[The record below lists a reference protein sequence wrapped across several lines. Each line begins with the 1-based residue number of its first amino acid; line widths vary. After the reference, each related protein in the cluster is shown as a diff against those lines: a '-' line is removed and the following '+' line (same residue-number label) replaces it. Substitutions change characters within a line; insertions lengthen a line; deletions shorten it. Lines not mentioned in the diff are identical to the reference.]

1 MKISELSQIDLQ
13 NISNIE
19 TINSAESLLYELSLN
34 ESEAVRNIAN
44 RKLAQ
49 LGNNPVYQ
57 QMILEK
63 LNVNDEKV
71 VKQIIK
77 EEKIEHQIYQRNTNA
92 GIKIEERKREMSKN
106 EEIEKAF
113 EKLTL
118 NQQKEILHFES
129 LFKAELQH
137 QLREF
142 IFSKGSVE
150 EKTEQWQNILQ
161 KELNNK
167 LKIEKKTAG
176 DGSSYSSF
184 SKENKEEDLKK
195 VSHLSDE
202 GQKISLKN
210 GNIDGA
216 AAQTI
221 TANAA
226 DATVAQKQAE
236 KKITDLKNQY
246 KALEYAGYTILPL
259 GDGGEEKRKF
269 DQNVEQQKNEE
280 KTRVFINAN
289 KSELLGNFTQRITRI
304 ENASN
309 ISEEEKE
316 KRISEITHQ
325 LSENIKDKMKQEGI
339 DFNQLSVEKRI
350 QLLRDEEL
358 TNKEQ
363 ALLFDAFGIPK
374 EKYQSLLEE
383 QNKKNEEKTMNSKL
397 SEEEQ
402 FRKIQKGMVMY
413 EKQSDAQKKDIFS
426 YLHKEEGYTLSQK
439 RYEELLAKENKKENT
454 EKYNEKNPKEYTDKV
469 TENGNLSA
477 TIEKHPN
484 VGEKVKTQDNIE
496 VEKNNVA
503 IVELNNGSKH

>member
-63 LNVNDEKV
+63 LNVNDEKEA
-71 VKQIIK
+71 KQIIK

-142 IFSKGSVE
+142 ILSKGSVE
-150 EKTEQWQNILQ
+150 EKTEQWQGILQ
-161 KELNNK
+161 KQIPN
-167 LKIEKKTAG
+167 LKIENKKAE
-176 DGSSYSSF
+176 DGTSYISF
-184 SKENKEEDLKK
+184 SKENSKEDLTETAKK
-195 VSHLSDE
+195 SDDAT
-202 GQKISLKN
+202 KIFLENENLN
-210 GNIDGA
+210 GA
-216 AAQTI
+216 TSTTI

-226 DATVAQKQAE
+226 DATLAQQQANKEIEHTENRFSFLDSLNKQAYTEIQQKQLDYQ
-236 KKITDLKNQY
+236 K
-246 KALEYAGYTILPL
+246 
-259 GDGGEEKRKF
+259 
-269 DQNVEQQKNEE
+269 NVEKI
-280 KTRVFINAN
+280 KIFIDAN
-289 KSELLGNFTQRITRI
+289 KSELLENLTQRITRI

-350 QLLRDEEL
+350 HLLTDEEL

-374 EKYQSLLEE
+374 EKYQPLLEE
-383 QNKKNEEKTMNSKL
+383 RNKKNEEKTMNSKL

>member
-13 NISNIE
+13 SISNIE
-19 TINSAESLLYELSLN
+19 TINSAEGLLYELSLN
-34 ESEAVRNIAN
+34 ESEAIRNIAN

-57 QMILEK
+57 QMILER
-63 LNVNDEKV
+63 LNNNDVKD

-92 GIKIEERKREMSKN
+92 GIKIEERKREMNKN

-142 IFSKGSVE
+142 ILSKGSVE

-304 ENASN
+304 ENAPN
-309 ISEEEKE
+309 IPEEKKE
-316 KRISEITHQ
+316 VKKQQIIHQ
-325 LSENIKDKMKQEGI
+325 LSEDIKNKMKQEGI
-339 DFNQLSVEKRI
+339 DFTQLSVEK
-350 QLLRDEEL
+350 LLRDEEL

-374 EKYQSLLEE
+374 EKYQPLLEE
-383 QNKKNEEKTMNSKL
+383 RNKKNEEKTMNSKL

-402 FRKIQKGMVMY
+402 FSKIQKLIGKGIY
-413 EKQSDAQKKDIFS
+413 ETLSDDHKKDMFS
-426 YLHKEEGYTLSQK
+426 LLHKEEGYTLSQK

-484 VGEKVKTQDNIE
+484 VGEKVKTQDNIA

-503 IVELNNGSKH
+503 IVDLNNGSKH

>member
-19 TINSAESLLYELSLN
+19 TINSAERLLYELSLN

-63 LNVNDEKV
+63 LNVNDEKEA
-71 VKQIIK
+71 KQIIK

-129 LFKAELQH
+129 LFKAELQN

-161 KELNNK
+161 KQIPN
-167 LKIEKKTAG
+167 LKIEENSA
-176 DGSSYSSF
+176 YPSF
-184 SKENKEEDLKK
+184 SKKNTEEDLRK

-202 GQKISLKN
+202 GLETSLNN
-210 GNIDGA
+210 GNVNGA
-216 AAQTI
+216 TAQ
-221 TANAA
+221 AMAGNGA
-226 DATVAQKQAE
+226 DATVAQKQAGE
-236 KKITDLKNQY
+236 KITDLNKQY

-269 DQNVEQQKNEE
+269 DQNVEHQKNEE
-280 KTRVFINAN
+280 KTRIFINAN
-289 KSELLGNFTQRITRI
+289 KSELLVNFTQRITRI
-304 ENASN
+304 ENAPN
-309 ISEEEKE
+309 IPEEKKE
-316 KRISEITHQ
+316 VKKQQIIHQ
-325 LSENIKDKMKQEGI
+325 LSEDINNKMKQEGI
-339 DFNQLSVEKRI
+339 DLSEEQRI
-350 QLLRDEEL
+350 YLLTDEEL

-374 EKYQSLLEE
+374 EKYQPLLEE
-383 QNKKNEEKTMNSKL
+383 RNKKNEEKTMNSKL

>member
-13 NISNIE
+13 NITNIE

-63 LNVNDEKV
+63 LNVNDVKD
-71 VKQIIK
+71 VKQTTK
-77 EEKIEHQIYQRNTNA
+77 EEKIEHQVYQRNVNA
-92 GIKIEERKREMSKN
+92 GMKIEERKRETSKN

-184 SKENKEEDLKK
+184 SKENKEEDLRK
-195 VSHLSDE
+195 VSYLSDE

-226 DATVAQKQAE
+226 DATIAQQQANKEIEHTENRFSFLDSLNKQAYTEIQQKQLDYQ
-236 KKITDLKNQY
+236 K
-246 KALEYAGYTILPL
+246 
-259 GDGGEEKRKF
+259 
-269 DQNVEQQKNEE
+269 NVE
-280 KTRVFINAN
+280 KTMIFINAN
-289 KSELLGNFTQRITRI
+289 KSELLGSLTQRITRI
-304 ENASN
+304 ENTPN
-309 ISEEEKE
+309 ISEEKKE
-316 KRISEITHQ
+316 KSTQKIIHK
-325 LSENIKDKMKQEGI
+325 LSEDIKDKMKQEGI
-339 DFNQLSVEKRI
+339 NFTQLSEEERI
-350 QLLRDEEL
+350 TLLRDKKL
-358 TNKEQ
+358 TDKEQ
-363 ALLFDAFGIPK
+363 ALLFSAFDIPK
-374 EKYQSLLEE
+374 EKYQPLLEKEQQE
-383 QNKKNEEKTMNSKL
+383 QNKKEINSKL

-402 FRKIQKGMVMY
+402 FKKIQKGIGNLY
-413 EKQSDAQKKDIFS
+413 EKQSDAVKKETFEYI
-426 YLHKEEGYTLSQK
+426 HKEEGYTLSQK
-439 RYEELLAKENKKENT
+439 RYEELLAKENKKENK
-454 EKYNEKNPKEYTDKV
+454 EEYNGKRPKEDVDKV

-496 VEKNNVA
+496 IDKNNVA
-503 IVELNNGSKH
+503 IVDLNNGSKH

>member
-19 TINSAESLLYELSLN
+19 TINSAENLLYELSLN
-34 ESEAVRNIAN
+34 ESEPIRNIAN

-49 LGNNPVYQ
+49 LANNPTYQ
-57 QMILEK
+57 QMILER
-63 LNVNDEKV
+63 LNNNDVKD

-77 EEKIEHQIYQRNTNA
+77 EEKIEHQSYQRNINA
-92 GIKIEERKREMSKN
+92 GMKIEERKRETSKN

-161 KELNNK
+161 KQIPN
-167 LKIEKKTAG
+167 LKIENKKAE
-176 DGSSYSSF
+176 DGTSYISF
-184 SKENKEEDLKK
+184 SKENSKEDLTETAKK
-195 VSHLSDE
+195 SDDAT
-202 GQKISLKN
+202 KIFLEN
-210 GNIDGA
+210 GDLNGA
-216 AAQTI
+216 TSTTI

-226 DATVAQKQAE
+226 DATLAQQQANKEIEHTENRSSFLDSLNKQVNTESHQKQLDYQ
-236 KKITDLKNQY
+236 K
-246 KALEYAGYTILPL
+246 
-259 GDGGEEKRKF
+259 
-269 DQNVEQQKNEE
+269 NVE
-280 KTRVFINAN
+280 KTMIFITAN
-289 KSELLGNFTQRITRI
+289 KSELLENLTQRITRI
-304 ENASN
+304 ENSPN

-316 KRISEITHQ
+316 KRIPKIIHK
-325 LSENIKDKMKQEGI
+325 LSEDIKNKMKQEGI
-339 DFNQLSVEKRI
+339 NFTQLPEEERI
-350 QLLRDEEL
+350 KLLRDKKL
-358 TNKEQ
+358 TDKEQ
-363 ALLFDAFGIPK
+363 ALLFSAFDIPK
-374 EKYQSLLEE
+374 EKYQPLLEKEQQE
-383 QNKKNEEKTMNSKL
+383 QNKKEINSKL

-402 FRKIQKGMVMY
+402 FKKIQKGIGNLY
-413 EKQSDAQKKDIFS
+413 EKQSDAVKKETFEYI
-426 YLHKEEGYTLSQK
+426 HKEEGYTLSQK
-439 RYEELLAKENKKENT
+439 RYEELLAKENKKENK
-454 EKYNEKNPKEYTDKV
+454 EEYNGKRPKEDVDKV

-496 VEKNNVA
+496 IDKNNVA